1 MNIFGS
7 YANISSILGVFG
19 KQKIHGRVYVER
31 KMRVPSPL
39 PSLSPPIGLG
49 AQIDEGL
56 LFVRGQMNEF
66 STNRGGGGWGWGWWD
81 GTQRDYRQNGTKII
95 QI

>member
-1 MNIFGS
+1 M
-7 YANISSILGVFG
+7 
-19 KQKIHGRVYVER
+19 GRVYVER
-31 KMRVPSPL
+31 KVRVPS

-66 STNRGGGGWGWGWWD
+66 STNSGGGWWD

>member
-1 MNIFGS
+1 MNILGS

-19 KQKIHGRVYVER
+19 KQKIHGPSLCR
-31 KMRVPSPL
+31 KKSESTLPL

-66 STNRGGGGWGWGWWD
+66 STNRGGGGGMGHKEII
-81 GTQRDYRQNGTKII
+81 GKMEQRLFRFRFW
-95 QI
+95 